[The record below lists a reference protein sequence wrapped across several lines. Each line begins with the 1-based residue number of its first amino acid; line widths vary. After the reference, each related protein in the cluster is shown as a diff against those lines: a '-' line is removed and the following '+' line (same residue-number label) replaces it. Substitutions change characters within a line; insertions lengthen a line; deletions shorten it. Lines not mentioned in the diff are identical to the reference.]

1 MLVQNNCDP
10 PGSRQCYRV
19 LNWAIAQI
27 CRNYCLQSRYLDHFR
42 TAVAV
47 VSEYAVISGAGIDK
61 VVVVVAFEAVV
72 ARLTENS
79 IAPFSTTESIVVS
92 AAVDVVVAAVA
103 VGDVVAVISVN
114 AIAPFAST

>member
-1 MLVQNNCDP
+1 MLLPEPPNKSSLRGGLVLVQNNCDP

-47 VSEYAVISGAGIDK
+47 VSE
-61 VVVVVAFEAVV
+61 
-72 ARLTENS
+72 NS
-79 IAPFSTTESIVVS
+79 IAEPKAICH
-92 AAVDVVVAAVA
+92 AL
-103 VGDVVAVISVN
+103 AVIFITET
-114 AIAPFAST
+114 AA